1 MAYDISK
8 LFSLFP
14 ALTDTKP
21 SIMQAFELIKQT
33 FSDDGTIYV
42 CGNGGSAADAEHMVG
57 ELMKGFLLPRPVDP
71 SFNDALVSLYGE
83 QGSTISSYLQEG
95 MRAISLNGHPSL
107 TTAYGNDVDFEMVF
121 AQQLYVLG
129 RKGDLLVGFTTSG
142 NSGNVVKAMQV
153 AQAKG
158 LKTIAFTGAAGG
170 KCAEFADCCIR
181 VPETETYRVQE
192 CHLPIY
198 HALCAML
205 EDHFYGER

>member
-14 ALTDTKP
+14 DLTDTKP
-21 SIMQAFELIKQT
+21 RIMQAFELFKQT
-33 FSDDGTIYV
+33 FTKDGTIFV

-71 SFNDALVSLYGE
+71 SFTDVLTSLYGE

-107 TTAYGNDVDFEMVF
+107 TTAYGNDVNFEMVF

-129 RKGDLLVGFTTSG
+129 RKNDLLVVFSTSG
-142 NSGNVVKAMQV
+142 NSRNVVKAMQV
-153 AQAKG
+153 GKAKG
-158 LKTIAFTGAAGG
+158 LQMVAFTGLDGG
-170 KCAEFADCCIR
+170 ECAQLADCCIN

-192 CHLPIY
+192 YHLPVY

-205 EDHFYGER
+205 EDYFYGQR